1 MHELRGTMITEILF
15 NKTSIP
21 VSSKVL
27 DATALRQRAVA
38 NNVANVSTPGYRRTE
53 VAFEEDLREAL
64 AGGKVK
70 GSRTHRAHI
79 ALGKRDVTTVKP
91 RAFQPDDESD
101 PSGVNNVDID
111 VEMGNL
117 AKNQLEYAVN
127 ARLLSD
133 RIQALR
139 RSIRGR

>member
-1 MHELRGTMITEILF
+1 MITEILF

-27 DATALRQRAVA
+27 DATALRQRVVA
-38 NNVANVSTPGYRRTE
+38 NNVANVTTPDYQRTE

-64 AGGKVK
+64 TGREVK
-70 GSRTHRAHI
+70 GARTHRDHM
-79 ALGKRDVTTVKP
+79 ALGRRDVTTVKP
-91 RAFQPDDESD
+91 EVFQPDDKGD

-117 AKNQLEYAVN
+117 AKNQLEYAVS

>member
-1 MHELRGTMITEILF
+1 MITEILF

-27 DATALRQRAVA
+27 DATALRHRVVA

-64 AGGKVK
+64 TGRKVK
-70 GSRTHRAHI
+70 GARTHRDHI
-79 ALGKRDVTTVKP
+79 ALGRRDVTSVKP
-91 RAFQPDDESD
+91 RAFQPEDKSD

-111 VEMGNL
+111 VEMATL
-117 AKNQLEYAVN
+117 AKNQLEYAIS
-127 ARLLSD
+127 ARLLSA
-133 RIQALR
+133 RFQALR
-139 RSIRGR
+139 HSIRGR